1 MKKARESDTG
11 WEGNMHSHQTVFG
24 RLGSTIDAC
33 VAWQIR
39 KVYEDIILAIS
50 FVPERPCRLN

>member
-1 MKKARESDTG
+1 MEAEMYG
-11 WEGNMHSHQTVFG
+11 HQTVFG
-24 RLGSTIDAC
+24 RLGSTVDAC

-50 FVPERPCRLN
+50 FVPAKPSKLN

>member
-1 MKKARESDTG
+1 M
-11 WEGNMHSHQTVFG
+11 EGNMYGHQTVFG

-39 KVYEDIILAIS
+39 KVYEDIILALS
-50 FVPERPCRLN
+50 FVPERPSRLN